1 MERNQKSEQTQFLSD
16 LVAFRMPLQ
25 DKAQVWPASTRS
37 MTEVDAGCECDYLAF
52 YSRGSASADNLNAG
66 NLSTLFVQRLLRR
79 KAGTNF
85 ETIHS

>member
-1 MERNQKSEQTQFLSD
+1 
-16 LVAFRMPLQ
+16 
-25 DKAQVWPASTRS
+25 